1 MSLQTWQ
8 ETLVNASVDGPTLT
22 AAAAAT
28 AIPTAAKITLPNN
41 YFYVGRML
49 RITAAGRIS
58 SVITTPGTA
67 RFDVRIGAVV
77 AFDSLAILLDSV
89 AAHTNV
95 GWKLDLLL
103 TCRSIGSGTSATLFG
118 QGVWTCED
126 ILGVPATAPKGVV
139 SAILP
144 WNSVP
149 AAGTGFDSTAANT
162 LDMFFTQ
169 TAATGSLT
177 VHQYMVESLNLPM
190 PTFWTSGIGGRSPHF
205 GGGGLG
211 APGAPQGNLQTGGA
225 IGPSANP
232 VGNNALRPSARF
244 TEFMANG
251 QNGGPMPM
259 FHRDPYLAF
268 WSIIGVTRDN
278 SGVPLGT
285 CQVDLFLH
293 GANTYVQSTVSDVGG
308 NYLFRVPTNGP
319 YFVRVTDSQGNPT
332 LVGSSLVIT
341 PVLEVHM
348 SFTPD
353 SPQTLPMYVEVDR
366 EVTTYRIM
374 DFQVDLFPDAPAT
387 ARVRVSWQ
395 EGCLV
400 DGLFVCA
407 RGRESTLSGANF
419 LSAMM
424 APVSGGKSLRD
435 TVRDALWTLLRAEGL
450 IPPGTI
456 G

>member
-8 ETLVNASVDGPTLT
+8 ETLVNASVDGPILT

-77 AFDSLAILLDSV
+77 AFDSLAILLDTV

-126 ILGVPATAPKGVV
+126 ILGVPATAPKGVLG
-139 SAILP
+139 AILP

-149 AAGTGFDSTAANT
+149 AAGTGFDSTAAST
-162 LDMFFTQ
+162 LDLFFTQ

-205 GGGGLG
+205 GGGGIG
-211 APGAPQGNLQTGGA
+211 VPGSPQGGLMTGGSL
-225 IGPSANP
+225 GPTANP
-232 VGNNALRPSARF
+232 VGNSALRASHRI
-244 TEFMANG
+244 TEPG
-251 QNGGPMPM
+251 ESSGPIPM
-259 FHRDPYLAF
+259 FFRPPVTAF

-278 SGVPLGT
+278 LGVPLGT

-308 NYLFRVPTNGP
+308 NYLFQVPTNGP
-319 YFVRVTDSQGNPT
+319 YYVRVTDSQGNPT
-332 LVGSSLVIT
+332 LVGSSLIIT
-341 PVLEVHM
+341 PV
-348 SFTPD
+348 
-353 SPQTLPMYVEVDR
+353 
-366 EVTTYRIM
+366 
-374 DFQVDLFPDAPAT
+374 
-387 ARVRVSWQ
+387 
-395 EGCLV
+395 
-400 DGLFVCA
+400 
-407 RGRESTLSGANF
+407 
-419 LSAMM
+419 
-424 APVSGGKSLRD
+424 
-435 TVRDALWTLLRAEGL
+435 
-450 IPPGTI
+450 
-456 G
+456 